1 MKIKPKILVIG
12 SANMDMVI
20 KADHF
25 PVPGETLMGGEFS
38 LIPGGKGANQA
49 VAAARLGGEVSFLAQ
64 LGDDVFG
71 EQNLINFQKEGIN
84 TSLIKRNPE
93 KPSGVALITVDKSG
107 ENTIIVA
114 PGANAAL
121 SVEDI
126 HGAREFFEAA
136 DMVLV
141 QLEIPLSVVFEAC
154 KMAFDLGKKIIL
166 NPAPASEL
174 QPEIFPLLY
183 LITPNETETEL
194 LTGIRVVDE
203 NTAQKACES
212 ILKKGVQNVIITMG
226 SAGAYLFSQEFK
238 GIIPTK
244 KVAVLDTTA
253 AGDTFNGALAV
264 DLVKGG
270 SMMEAVG
277 FALKAA
283 TLSVT
288 KMGAQ
293 SSIPYLQDLSGQD
306 DFN

>member
-1 MKIKPKILVIG
+1 MKSKPKIFVIG

-20 KADHF
+20 NADHF
-25 PVPGETLMGGEFS
+25 PLPGETLMGGEFS

-49 VAAARLGGEVSFLAQ
+49 VAAARLGGNVSFLTQ

-71 EQNLINFQKEGIN
+71 TQNLDNYQKEGIN
-84 TSLIKRNPE
+84 TSLIKLNPE

-114 PGANAAL
+114 PGANAEL

-126 HGAREFFEAA
+126 HKAKGFFEAA

-141 QLEIPLSVVFEAC
+141 QLEIPISVVFEAC
-154 KMAFDLGKKIIL
+154 KVASELGKKVIL
-166 NPAPASEL
+166 NPAPASVL
-174 QPEIFPLLY
+174 PPEIFPLLY
-183 LITPNETETEL
+183 LITPNETETEQ
-194 LTGIRVVDE
+194 LTGIRVFDE
-203 NTAQKACES
+203 KSAEEACVS
-212 ILKKGVQNVIITMG
+212 FLKKGVQNVIITLG
-226 SAGAYLFSQEFK
+226 SAGAYLFSKEFK
-238 GIIPTK
+238 GKIATN

-264 DLVKGG
+264 ALVGGG
-270 SMMEAVG
+270 SMIDAVK

-293 SSIPYLQDLSGQD
+293 SSIPYLKDISDQV
-306 DFN
+306 N